1 MLDMIEM
8 SDLWQYQNN
17 MPEGREKELLHKLLF
32 EYGRYADCGTYEDC
46 ESRKEWFSYSLEHI
60 MQNFNK
66 TVKLL
71 REEVAYIRQEADEKL
86 KANGKDVIVGDTV
99 YAIRCKINR
108 GYGRKYD
115 SLMTYSVKSIP
126 RYLDGCYVA
135 PKKCTKTDLNVLGQS
150 VFKTV
155 AEAQAY
161 LDSFKIARAERQTLN
176 GKQ

>member
-1 MLDMIEM
+1 MLDIFEM
-8 SDLWQYQNN
+8 SDLLQYQKE

-71 REEVAYIRQEADEKL
+71 REEVAYIRSEADGKL
-86 KANGKDVIVGDTV
+86 KADGKDVIVGDTV
-99 YAIRCKINR
+99 YAIRCRIDQK
-108 GYGRKYD
+108 YGRKYD
-115 SLMTYSVKSIP
+115 SLMTFATKSIP

-135 PKKCTKTDLNVLGQS
+135 PKKCTKTDMNMLGIS
-150 VFKTV
+150 IFKTE

-161 LDSFKIARAERQTLN
+161 LDSFKIARAEREAAHGQ
-176 GKQ
+176 

>member
-1 MLDMIEM
+1 MLDVIEM
-8 SDLWQYQNN
+8 DELWKFQ
-17 MPEGREKELLHKLLF
+17 MSLPDGTEKDLLHKLLF
-32 EYGRYADCGTYEDC
+32 EYSRYANCGTYEDC

-71 REEVAYIRQEADEKL
+71 REEVAYIRAEADDKL

-99 YAIRCKINR
+99 YAIRCRIDH
-108 GYGRKYD
+108 GYGRRYD
-115 SLMTYSVKSIP
+115 SLMTYAVGSIP

-135 PKKCTKTDLNVLGQS
+135 PKKCTKTDMNMLGRS
-150 VFKTV
+150 IFKTE

-161 LDSFKIARAERQTLN
+161 LDSFKIARAERETAHGQ
-176 GKQ
+176 